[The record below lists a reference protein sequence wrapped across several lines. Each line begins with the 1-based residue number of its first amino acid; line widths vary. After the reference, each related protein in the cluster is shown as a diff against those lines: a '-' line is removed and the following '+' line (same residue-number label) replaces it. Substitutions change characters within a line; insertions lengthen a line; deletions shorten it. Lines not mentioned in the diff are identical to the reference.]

1 MKRII
6 TSTFAMVLFL
16 SISAFAQTPPAK
28 APAAAKVAPLKWATE
43 NIDMGKI
50 PQGTPATATFNF
62 TNEGKEPVALKTVQ
76 PGCGCTT
83 SDYTKEPVAP
93 GKKGYVKAIYNA
105 MAMGSFNKSVT
116 VTTDGGDM
124 TVLIIHGEVVAKPAA
139 APAGK

>member
-16 SISAFAQTPPAK
+16 SISTFAQTP
-28 APAAAKVAPLKWATE
+28 AAAPKAAPLKWATE
-43 NIDMGKI
+43 NVDMGKI

-124 TVLIIHGEVVAKPAA
+124 TVLIIHGEVIAKPTAPA

>member
-16 SISAFAQTPPAK
+16 SISAFAQTASK
-28 APAAAKVAPLKWATE
+28 APAAPKAAPLKWATE

-50 PQGTPATATFNF
+50 PQGTPAAATFNF

-139 APAGK
+139 PAGK

>member
-1 MKRII
+1 MKKVI
-6 TSTFAMVLFL
+6 TSTFAIVLFL
-16 SISAFAQTPPAK
+16 SFSAFAQTPPK
-28 APAAAKVAPLKWATE
+28 APNPAPKANPLKWTTE
-43 NIDMGKI
+43 NIDMGKL
-50 PQGTPATATFNF
+50 PQGTPASATFKF
-62 TNEGKEPVALKTVQ
+62 TNESKEPVALKAVQ

-93 GKKGYVKAIYNA
+93 GKTGYVKATYNA

-139 APAGK
+139 PAPKQ

>member
-6 TSTFAMVLFL
+6 ASTFAMVLFL
-16 SISAFAQTPPAK
+16 SISAFAQTT
-28 APAAAKVAPLKWATE
+28 AAKVAPLKWATE

-62 TNEGKEPVALKTVQ
+62 TNEGKEAVALKTVQ

-124 TVLIIHGEVVAKPAA
+124 TVLIIHGEVIAKPAAPA